1 MPWGSVTLAGPADR
15 DVYVNSNYED
25 IAGKTNED
33 FAVEY
38 GLNTF
43 ETLDD
48 QFRIDFRAEAE
59 VNDET
64 PHVDTELEA
73 VDPPEPTVLT
83 PPGAA
88 GDGRTGCPRR
98 GLARSK
104 GRRARL
110 VGRLGAHRCGAC
122 RLQLSDAQ

>member
-15 DVYVNSNYED
+15 DVYVNGNYED
-25 IAGKTNED
+25 ISGKTNED

-38 GLNTF
+38 GVNTF

-48 QFRIDFRAEAE
+48 QFRIDFRAEAK

-64 PHVDTELEA
+64 PRVDTALEA
-73 VDPPEPTVLT
+73 VDPHEPTVLT

-88 GDGRTGCPRR
+88 GDG
-98 GLARSK
+98 
-104 GRRARL
+104 
-110 VGRLGAHRCGAC
+110 
-122 RLQLSDAQ
+122 Q

>member
-1 MPWGSVTLAGPADR
+1 MPWGSVTLAGPAER

-88 GDGRTGCPRR
+88 GAGQ
-98 GLARSK
+98 S
-104 GRRARL
+104 
-110 VGRLGAHRCGAC
+110 
-122 RLQLSDAQ
+122 